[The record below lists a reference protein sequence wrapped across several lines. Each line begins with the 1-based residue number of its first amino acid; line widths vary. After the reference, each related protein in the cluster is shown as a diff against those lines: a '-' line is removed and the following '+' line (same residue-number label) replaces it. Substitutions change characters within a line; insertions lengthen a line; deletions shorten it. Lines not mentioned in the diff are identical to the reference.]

1 MKRVGEWV
9 RCLNA
14 VAAGQC
20 NIAVAMLPLL
30 LLKLVEW
37 VVAGLVLRPVARP
50 VLALVG

>member
-20 NIAVAMLPLL
+20 DIAVALLPLL
-30 LLKLVEW
+30 LLKW
-37 VVAGLVLRPVARP
+37 VVAGLVLRPDAGP